1 MRRLLLFTLLTIAQ
15 TVYLQ
20 ANPLAKRL
28 SLQYSS
34 ITIQNLLAKIS
45 SETGATFSYDA
56 ATIDLNEKV
65 LINVENI
72 TVDKILQQVF
82 KDKLCFKESGKFI
95 IISKCKEKSKQAI
108 QAEETTP
115 TTRFEPLEVP
125 KAIELHSSLKP
136 VITYSPAYQQQLAPT
151 EEIIKPVIAAIYILE
166 QENARTKDTS
176 NDDTKSISPIQVS
189 FVYPLGSSGRK
200 SIEKTYYL
208 SLNMIGGKVGGVK
221 GVELGGVLNINI
233 QSTTGVQAAGVFNKT
248 AKSNG
253 AFQLAG
259 FLNAVSEGSTSLQAA
274 GVANLSNGDAKI
286 QASGIA
292 NYSKGDAIIQAAGV
306 LNKADG
312 SSTQLAPVNITRKGG
327 LQVGIV
333 NVRDTTDG
341 WMIGMLNI
349 VKKGGLLEIEL
360 AGGDFIVA
368 SASLRTGLN
377 QLYSIISI
385 GVCSPSKTYAQGF
398 GLGTRVYTKNRWSG
412 NIEVVFNGLNSRSTT
427 ESSFGALL
435 QTKAAISYKIT
446 NMYTLFVAPSLNTYL
461 ASESSVAPP
470 SYSFWNSKNSKSE
483 SAMWLGFHAGIRF
496 NLKHSASYQ

>member
-65 LINVENI
+65 LINVENL

-108 QAEETTP
+108 QAEETTR
-115 TTRFEPLEVP
+115 TTRFEPLEVSE
-125 KAIELHSSLKP
+125 AIELHNSLKP
-136 VITYSPAYQQQLAPT
+136 IITCPPAYQKQLAPT
-151 EEIIKPVIAAIYILE
+151 VEITKPAIAANYTLE
-166 QENARTKDTS
+166 QENARTKDAR

-208 SLNMIGGKVGGVK
+208 SLNMIGGRVGGVK
-221 GVELGGVLNINI
+221 GVELGGVFNINI
-233 QSTTGVQAAGVFNKT
+233 QSTAGIQAAGVFNKT
-248 AKSNG
+248 AKSKG

-259 FLNAVSEGSTSLQAA
+259 FLNAISEGSTSLQAA
-274 GVANLSNGDAKI
+274 G
-286 QASGIA
+286 IA
-292 NYSKGDAIIQAAGV
+292 NYSKGNTKIQAAGV

-398 GLGTRVYTKNRWSG
+398 GLGTRVYTKSRWSG
-412 NIEVVFNGLNSRSTT
+412 NIEVVFNGLNSKNTT
-427 ESSFGALL
+427 ENNFGALL
-435 QTKAAISYKIT
+435 QAKAAISYRLT
-446 NMYTLFVAPSLNTYL
+446 NTYTLFVAPSLNTYL
-461 ASESSVAPP
+461 ASEGSAAPP
-470 SYSFWNSKNSKSE
+470 SYSFWNSKNSKGE

-496 NLKHSASYQ
+496 NLKRSSTYQ